1 MAEIP
6 SLESLRQMAAEYRR
20 KADEIERHVSALE
33 ALISNGSP
41 PNLASSK
48 RDADASGGG
57 KGKPVG
63 AISNRWREHY
73 VALYRDHGKA
83 PFRVDSV
90 IARLKVAEGRITRPS
105 EIHRLLKTHVS
116 HNYLAQPSRE
126 TYQITESLINL
137 IGLKSESPPA
147 SAEGQS
153 VGGVA
158 ERLNASDSKSD
169 GASLLP
175 APVGSNPTASVPT
188 VSEPRPHDLF
198 VPSSANPQPNDE
210 KGGH

>member
-1 MAEIP
+1 
-6 SLESLRQMAAEYRR
+6 MAADYRR

-33 ALISNGSP
+33 ALISNDVVSIRV
-41 PNLASSK
+41 NLK
-48 RDADASGGG
+48 READTGGGG

-83 PFRVDSV
+83 AFRVDSV

-116 HNYLAQPSRE
+116 HKYLVQPSRE
-126 TYQITESLINL
+126 TYQITDLLINL

-147 SAEGQS
+147 YAEGQS

-158 ERLNASDSKSD
+158 ERLNASDSNSD

-188 VSEPRPHDLF
+188 VSEPRPDDLF
-198 VPSSANPQPNDE
+198 VPSSANPQPNSE
-210 KGGH
+210 KGGY